1 MNALLRKALG
11 LLALMMIAGM
21 AYIATTSHGSQ
32 ATLPSISLD
41 EFSTKLGQRCQYASF
56 QQYKYLGFS
65 RAGGPSY
72 VWNRTN
78 DKVLIIAGADSIVLD
93 ARNQTARRAHHSDR
107 VLASEMV
114 TSLAKNWQVDLLA
127 CLGTYSHLMEADSK
141 SFITSFGNA
150 RIKAILNEPN
160 SKGCNEVVWEISPL
174 FDPLSCTTYVS
185 GDSLKISWQQWSNS
199 PDSIRWAPSATIN
212 NRQVV
217 YSNVTASR
225 QLISQSSSG
234 GLDF

>member
-32 ATLPSISLD
+32 ATMPSISLD
-41 EFSTKLGQRCQYASF
+41 EFSTKLGLRCQYATF
-56 QQYKYLGFS
+56 QQYQYLGFS

-72 VWNRTN
+72 VWNRSN
-78 DKVLIIAGADSIVLD
+78 DKVLIVTGTDSILLNTRD
-93 ARNQTARRAHHSDR
+93 QTASRVHHAAD
-107 VLASEMV
+107 LLTSEEV
-114 TSLAKNWQVDLLA
+114 TSLAKNWQVDRLA

-150 RIKAILNEPN
+150 RIKAVLNEPN
-160 SKGCNEVVWEISPL
+160 SKGCKEVDWEISPL
-174 FDPLSCTTYVS
+174 FDPLSCSTYVS

-212 NRQVV
+212 NQQVV

-225 QLISQSSSG
+225 QLIQQPSSG
-234 GLDF
+234 GIDF